1 MILYIKNMESSRC
14 KAIVKNE
21 LNNLGL
27 RFKTVELGQVE
38 LEEAQLSDEKRHL
51 IDTALR
57 NTGLELMTDKKTQV
71 VEKIK
76 TVIHQLIYLSDDLPK
91 TNFSDY
97 ISKQVNR
104 DYNNLSI
111 LFSNEEGLTIEK
123 YIIEQKV
130 QRVKELLVYS
140 QLSLS
145 DIAYKLKYSSTA
157 HLSNQFKKIS
167 GLTPAFFRRQPAPI

>member
-21 LNNLGL
+21 LNNLGI
-27 RFKTVELGQVE
+27 RFKIVELGQVE
-38 LEEAQLSDEKRHL
+38 LEEAQLSAEKRRL
-51 IDTALR
+51 IDIALR
-57 NTGLELMTDKKTQV
+57 NAGLELMMDKKTQV

-76 TVIHQLIYLSDDLPK
+76 AVIHQLIYFSDDLPK

-140 QLSLS
+140 HLSLS

-167 GLTPAFFRRQPAPI
+167 GLTPALFRHQPAPL